1 MKNYRILVAQRV
13 IDEDL
18 KNVSDFISNIHTK
31 DTAQTFVKR
40 ILDEIKLLAYL
51 ADYIPVT
58 TYFDL
63 LKLHPNAKRIITKNG
78 KWTIVFYTEDQF
90 VKVIKIIPSKMI
102 KE

>member
-1 MKNYRILVAQRV
+1 MKNYQILVAQRV

-18 KNVSDFISNIHTK
+18 KNVSDFISTIHTK
-31 DTAQTFVKR
+31 ETAQAFVKR

-51 ADYIPVT
+51 ADFIPIT
-58 TYFDL
+58 TYLDL
-63 LKLHPNAKRIITKNG
+63 LKLHPQAKRIITKNG
-78 KWTIVFYTEDQF
+78 KLTIVFYTENEF